1 MGTVNFPRKSYT
13 SLDNN
18 IVVLVNNNNN
28 NNNMM
33 MMMPWGGFAET
44 DASHPNLRFSGV
56 RFQEPFEPPLPRG
69 KRKTKLMHPG
79 LGRQTGTEIDRQRG

>member
-44 DASHPNLRFSGV
+44 DASPPNLRFSGV
-56 RFQEPFEPPLPRG
+56 RFQESV
-69 KRKTKLMHPG
+69 
-79 LGRQTGTEIDRQRG
+79 